1 MRERPFQRTPWHPPP
16 DTRHLR
22 TPWHP
27 TPDTRHLRT
36 PWHPTPDTR
45 HLYAVSQTAPR
56 ILVADDQ
63 KDILEALKLLLKGEG
78 YEVESATSPR
88 AVLSA
93 LDKRDFDALLIDMN
107 YTRDTTSGA
116 EGLDLL
122 ARLQLIDAPPP
133 VVVMTAWASIDG
145 AVEAMRRGARD
156 FIEKPWDNRRLLTTL
171 RTQVELSRALRRSQQ
186 LERENRALRREGLP
200 ELIAESPAMQPV
212 LKLMER
218 IGPSDA
224 NVLIL
229 GEHGTGKEVVARWL
243 HASSGR
249 VERPLVAVNLGGIP
263 DGLFESELFGH
274 VKGAFTDAKVDRVG
288 RFELTEGGTL
298 FLDEI
303 ANLPLPQQAK
313 LLRVLETGEFE
324 RVGSSKTQRVSVRV
338 ISATNA
344 DMHAR
349 APAGEVRQDLLFRLN
364 TVELRLPPLR
374 ERRED
379 IPLLA
384 GHFGRRHAAR
394 YRKQITGFAADA
406 MQALRTYPWPGNVR
420 ELDHTI
426 ERAVLMAEDSS
437 VRTRDLG
444 LGTGANGATPL
455 DQMSLEDVERVLIQK
470 ALARASGNVSDAA
483 KALGLSR
490 SALYRRIKRHG
501 L

>member
-1 MRERPFQRTPWHPPP
+1 MNRSSLPDHLSVPERGDVVSSPSPEGRGGQGVRTRAPSPEPQA
-16 DTRHLR
+16 
-22 TPWHP
+22 P
-27 TPDTRHLRT
+27 TSLSMH
-36 PWHPTPDTR
+36 
-45 HLYAVSQTAPR
+45 PR

-63 KDILEALKLLLKGEG
+63 PDVLEALKLLLKGEG

-88 AVLSA
+88 AVLTA

-122 ARLQLIDAPPP
+122 ARLQALDAPPP

-156 FIEKPWDNRRLLTTL
+156 FIEKPWDNRRLLATL
-171 RTQVELSRALRRSQQ
+171 RTQVELGRALRRSQQ

-229 GEHGTGKEVVARWL
+229 GDHGTGKEVVARWL
-243 HASSGR
+243 HAASGR
-249 VERPLVAVNLGGIP
+249 AERPLVAVNLGGIP

-288 RFELTEGGTL
+288 RFELAEGGTL

-303 ANLPLPQQAK
+303 ANLPVPQQAK
-313 LLRVLETGEFE
+313 LLRVLETGEYE
-324 RVGSSKTQRVSVRV
+324 RVGASRARRADVRV
-338 ISATNA
+338 VAATNA
-344 DMHAR
+344 DIQAEVK
-349 APAGEVRQDLLFRLN
+349 AGRFREDLLFRLN
-364 TVELRLPPLR
+364 TVEIRLPPLR
-374 ERRED
+374 ERRAD

-384 GHFGRRHAAR
+384 AHFLHRYASR
-394 YRKQITGFAADA
+394 YRKAAKEFAPDA
-406 MQALRTYPWPGNVR
+406 MELLLRHAWPGNVR
-420 ELDHTI
+420 ELDHAV
-426 ERAVLMAEDSS
+426 ERAVLMTEGGP
-437 VRTRDLG
+437 VRARDFG
-444 LGTGANGATPL
+444 LGGSGDGAGAL

-470 ALARASGNVSDAA
+470 ALTRAAGNVSDAA

-490 SALYRRIKRHG
+490 SALYRRLKRHG